1 MRNLIKDMD
10 LKTKTKDINKTK
22 VKEPRQEV
30 FSSLNI
36 FGGKMTNIAQVF
48 PGDIILCRSNLSQQL
63 QSIVKHDK

>member
-1 MRNLIKDMD
+1 LRNLIKDMD

-30 FSSLNI
+30 FSCLNF